1 MHTHK
6 LTGAHIYHIISCKEL
21 NYQRNIVMYNNK
33 EEENT
38 FSKKADRTDRKGKR
52 QGNKSNINP

>member
-1 MHTHK
+1 LHTHK

-21 NYQRNIVMYNNK
+21 NYQRKIGMHKNK

-38 FSKKADRTDRKGKR
+38 FSTKADRTNREGKK
-52 QGNKSNINP
+52 QGNQSNINS